1 MRLRTSILAAV
12 TAPLLFFAW
21 FVPPALAVG
30 GTGQLEGAI
39 WNLGL
44 LPPTSK
50 LSVQTT
56 DKLALVTIYGGPYKK
71 SDDPL
76 IKIDAVLIAKCV
88 FDNNP
93 RAVRAKIGF
102 TVPQKANAPSY
113 RVRQVSVSKG
123 DIKAFGSKQI
133 SKADLLS
140 SLEINEISQPVST
153 SKPTMPEKQTDARA
167 EELEVLSTTGAS
179 QTRITSF
186 REPITGLT
194 VGYPALWKLIEKP
207 DKETLFRIESPT
219 LAIAFGQDNSSGLP
233 VKQFARLWQTVVLPQ
248 LPGFKLIS
256 SNRIKIGKNGSIDA
270 LTSVIQF
277 TANDIRF
284 KQRWIFFGQTGN
296 VLHAVI
302 TIPEGAERNDIPDL
316 NKMLMSLT
324 FTGGTLACVSAPQPK
339 EPQPWSSMALF
350 QDGPITINYPQ
361 GWQVNKR
368 PEPDV
373 IAKIHGKN
381 QDGEADLEVR
391 RNPIDHNITL
401 EEIALSLETNYLKQL
416 KNYRRIRQEP
426 IGLTGSAA
434 GILQEFTFEVS
445 GLPFRQITAYRHE
458 GDHLYTLSLTA
469 FNWKQSEMLTLF
481 NRCLGTWIVRE

>member
-12 TAPLLFFAW
+12 TASLFFLACQG
-21 FVPPALAVG
+21 PSALAVDD
-30 GTGQLEGAI
+30 TGKMEGAI

-50 LSVQTT
+50 LSVQKK
-56 DKLALVTIYGGPYKK
+56 DKLTLVTIYGGPYKRT
-71 SDDPL
+71 DDSV

-93 RAVRAKIGF
+93 QAVRAKIGF
-102 TVPQKANAPSY
+102 TVPKKGNASPY
-113 RVRQVSVSKG
+113 MVRQVSVSKG

-133 SKADLLS
+133 SKAELLS
-140 SLEINEISQPVST
+140 SLEINDISHAA
-153 SKPTMPEKQTDARA
+153 KPPMPERQANART
-167 EELEVLSTTGAS
+167 EELEVLNTSGAS

-186 REPITGLT
+186 REPSTGLT
-194 VGYPALWKLIEKP
+194 VSYPSPWRLIEKP
-207 DKETLFRIESPT
+207 DSDTLFRIESPT
-219 LAIAFGQDNSSGLP
+219 LAIAFGQDKSSGLP
-233 VKQFARLWQTVVLPQ
+233 VKQVARLWQTVVLPQ

-256 SNRIKIGKNGSIDA
+256 SNRIKIGKNASLDG

-277 TANDIRF
+277 TANDIRL
-284 KQRWIFFGQTGN
+284 KQRWIFFGQTGH

-316 NKMLMSLT
+316 NKVLMSLT
-324 FTGGTLACVSAPQPK
+324 FTGGTLASVSAPQPK
-339 EPQPWSSMALF
+339 EPQPWSSMALL

-361 GWQVNKR
+361 GWQVSR
-368 PEPDV
+368 HPEPEV

-426 IGLTGSAA
+426 ISLTGGA
-434 GILQEFTFEVS
+434 GGLLQEFSFEVS